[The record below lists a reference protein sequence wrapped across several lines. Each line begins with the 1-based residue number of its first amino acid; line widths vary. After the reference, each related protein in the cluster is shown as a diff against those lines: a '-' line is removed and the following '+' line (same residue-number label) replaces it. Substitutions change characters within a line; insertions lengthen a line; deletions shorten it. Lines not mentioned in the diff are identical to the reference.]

1 MVCAAP
7 APARAGEP
15 PVEPIVAA
23 QAGTPP
29 PATTAAPALPAPA
42 PPPATPTGTPGDTV
56 TLEDVFR
63 LLREKSPRTAAD
75 RTRIDL
81 VAAETVAARVYPN
94 PEIDYSSVHLT
105 SGTNTG
111 AADVRTLTAGEPLLI
126 FGQRGQRKLQAD
138 LELHAVESDVAA
150 DAAARQRLAR
160 SQFTALLAGQDR
172 VRLLSDAHG
181 DLARVAAVVTAR
193 AEAGEKSRYDAL
205 RIDLELKQREADVA
219 EARAEVE
226 QAAGALAGT
235 LGVPGGRPVA
245 SGALQ
250 PIGLDI
256 GNEDALWSE
265 AQAHLAALDAA
276 RREQEAAH
284 QSIDLAK
291 RERLPVPVLSAGGQ
305 FTQDAQSDSFL
316 AGLSLPIP
324 LTDRGQGP
332 IARATARAA
341 QADLEL
347 AARTAEVRADLHRAL
362 AVLTE
367 RRRTLETL
375 DRDVMG
381 RLPEVRRM
389 SEDAY
394 REGQSDI
401 LDLLDA
407 ARSRTAAELARVDAV
422 VGVMEAEGDLL
433 TLLGRAEATEATAAA
448 GQSP

>member
-1 MVCAAP
+1 VPAAP
-7 APARAGEP
+7 AAEAPGE
-15 PVEPIVAA
+15 A
-23 QAGTPP
+23 
-29 PATTAAPALPAPA
+29 
-42 PPPATPTGTPGDTV
+42 V
-56 TLEDVFR
+56 TLDDVFR
-63 LLREKSPRTAAD
+63 LLREKSPRTAAE

-81 VAAETVAARVYPN
+81 AAAETVAARVYPN
-94 PEIDYSSVHLT
+94 PEVDYSSVHLT

-126 FGQRGQRKLQAD
+126 FGQRGQRRLQAD

-160 SQFTALLAGQDR
+160 SQFTALLANQER
-172 VRLLSDAHG
+172 VRLLADGHG
-181 DLARVAAVVTAR
+181 DLARVAGVVTAR

-205 RIDLELKQREADVA
+205 RIDLELKQREADLA
-219 EARAEVE
+219 DARAEVE
-226 QAAGALAGT
+226 QSAGVLAAT
-235 LGVPGGRPVA
+235 IGVPGWRPVA

-250 PIGLDI
+250 PIGLDT
-256 GNEDALWSE
+256 GNEDALWAE

-276 RREQEAAH
+276 RREQQAAH
-284 QSIDLAK
+284 QSIDLAR

-362 AVLTE
+362 AVLAE
-367 RRRTLETL
+367 KRRTLERL

-407 ARSRTAAELARVDAV
+407 ARSRTAAEMARVDAV
-422 VGVMEAEGDLL
+422 VGVMEAEADVL
-433 TLLGRAEATEATAAA
+433 TLLGRAETTGAAPPA
-448 GQSP
+448 P

>member
-1 MVCAAP
+1 VKLPAALSAAGLAVIATMAIPAARAAEAPAAP
-7 APARAGEP
+7 AP
-15 PVEPIVAA
+15 
-23 QAGTPP
+23 TPP
-29 PATTAAPALPAPA
+29 PTAPSAAA
-42 PPPATPTGTPGDTV
+42 GDTV
-56 TLEDVFR
+56 TLEEVFR
-63 LLREKSPRTAAD
+63 LLREKSARTAAD

-81 VAAETVAARVYPN
+81 AAAEKTAARAYPN

-111 AADVRTLTAGEPLLI
+111 SADGRTITAGEPLLI
-126 FGQRGQRKLQAD
+126 FGQRGQRKRQAD
-138 LELHAVESDVAA
+138 LELQAVTSDVAA
-150 DAAARQRLAR
+150 TAAERQRLAR
-160 SQFTALLAGQDR
+160 SQFTNLLAGQER
-172 VRLLSDAHG
+172 VRLLTEEHAE
-181 DLARVAAVVTAR
+181 LARVAGVVTAR

-205 RIDLELKQREADVA
+205 RIDLELKQREA
-219 EARAEVE
+219 EV
-226 QAAGALAGT
+226 AGAEGDVQQSAGELAGT
-235 LGVPGGRPVA
+235 VGVSGWRPVA

-250 PIGLDI
+250 PLGLDVSD
-256 GNEDALWSE
+256 EDALWAE
-265 AQAHLAALDAA
+265 AQTHLAALESA
-276 RREQEAAH
+276 RHEQEAAH

-305 FTQDAQSDSFL
+305 FTQDAQSTSFV

-347 AARTAEVRADLHRAL
+347 QARTAEVRADLHRAL

-367 RRRTLETL
+367 RRQTL
-375 DRDVMG
+375 DKLDQDVMG
-381 RLPEVRRM
+381 RLAEVRRM

-407 ARSRTAAELARVDAV
+407 SRSRTAAKLARVDAV
-422 VGVMEAEGDLL
+422 VGVMEAEADLL
-433 TLLGRAEATEATAAA
+433 ALLGRADAISAAPP
-448 GQSP
+448 SP